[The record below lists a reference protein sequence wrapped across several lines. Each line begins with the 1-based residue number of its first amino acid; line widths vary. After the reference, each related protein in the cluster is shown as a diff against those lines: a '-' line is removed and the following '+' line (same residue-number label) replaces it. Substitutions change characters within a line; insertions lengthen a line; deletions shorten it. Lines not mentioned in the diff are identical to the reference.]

1 MKSVIAHGG
10 ISFLIIYM
18 NTNFYYLDG
27 KNILEFINTN
37 KRKSIPYSYIET
49 HGIIIEQKIKPRL
62 DYLKVI
68 DELYFKEGD

>member
-1 MKSVIAHGG
+1 M
-10 ISFLIIYM
+10 IIYM